1 MYSKFRPLKLL
12 FFILFISFTA
22 LFAQQTP
29 LALAKTHESVAALK
43 TRLANTKDPTEAIQ
57 LLGFLADS
65 AAVSNLPALRGY
77 ASQALAWCGDK
88 APKLLQAR
96 AQLLVGKAYVRL
108 TSYDTAIVFLDR
120 ALALFGPRAHQ
131 EESAEAHYWIGQA
144 KANQREFDAAAEH
157 YFKAVAIWERSG
169 YRKELARTYTVL
181 ADLQAM
187 QDDYEKAINYSQ
199 QAIGILKTMDE
210 PALLVDALLYLSY
223 TYVLKGEPA
232 NGLKYASQAIGIVDR
247 IAPNGLQAARASNV
261 RGNANKFLGNYAA
274 ALRDYERSKNIS
286 EKLGLKRGVMASEA
300 NTGHTLLLQ
309 KRYDQALPHTLRAIE
324 LMHEIGE
331 KRNLRENLHHAADS
345 YAGLGDYAKAYHYMT
360 LYRDERER
368 EYDQTISALK
378 DGLSD
383 KYEAG
388 QRAAT
393 IAMQKEQIEKQNKFQ
408 LLLWGFV
415 ALSLLTSLLIYLGLR
430 SRQKTNRLLGATNQQ
445 LEKRNQENELLLKE
459 IHHRVK
465 NNLEMVSSL
474 LLLQSRQV
482 DDPSVREVMEEGQQ
496 RVQSIGIV
504 HQKLYQGDNLSC
516 IEMKDYFINLSE
528 GILDTFAAED
538 RIQIECIMDKLELD
552 VDTAVPLG
560 LIVNELLTNALKY
573 AFPNGQSGVVKIQLE
588 ATDADSLRLEVADNG
603 VGKTAQTKGTGF
615 GSQLIALL
623 TQQLGGTLQEEV
635 QNGTLVRLE
644 FKKNRAA

>member
-1 MYSKFRPLKLL
+1 MNPKLYCLRALL
-12 FFILFISFTA
+12 FA
-22 LFAQQTP
+22 LSLAVTGAFAQKARLPSAPTY
-29 LALAKTHESVAALK
+29 ESVDALK
-43 TRLANTKDPTEAIQ
+43 TRLASTKDPAEAIQ

-65 AAVSNLPALRGY
+65 AAASNLPALRGY
-77 ASQALAWCGDK
+77 ASQALRLGGDK
-88 APKLLQAR
+88 APKLLQAP
-96 AQLLVGKAYVRL
+96 AQLLAGKAYVRL
-108 TSYDTAIVFLDR
+108 TSYDTAMVFLYR
-120 ALALFGPRAHQ
+120 TLALLGPKAQ
-131 EESAEAHYWIGQA
+131 AKESAEAHYWIGQA
-144 KANQREFDAAAEH
+144 KANQREFEPAAEH
-157 YFKAVAIWERSG
+157 YFKAVAIWERKG
-169 YRKELARTYTVL
+169 YRKELARTYTAL
-181 ADLQAM
+181 SDLHAM

-199 QAIGILKTMDE
+199 QAIDLLTTMNE
-210 PALLVDALLYLSY
+210 PELLVDALLYSSF

-232 NGLKYASQAIGIVDR
+232 IGLKYASRAIEIVER

-286 EKLGLKRGVMASEA
+286 EKLGLKRGIMTSEA

-324 LMHEIGE
+324 LMQEIGDN
-331 KRNLRENLHHAADS
+331 RNLRENLLHAANS
-345 YAGLGDYAKAYHYMT
+345 YAGLGDFSNAYHYMN
-360 LYRDERER
+360 LYQDERER
-368 EYDQTISALK
+368 EIDQTINTLK
-378 DGLSD
+378 DGLAD

-393 IAMQKEQIEKQNKFQ
+393 IAMQEEQIERQQNFQ

-430 SRQKTNRLLGATNQQ
+430 SRQKANRLLGAANQQ
-445 LEKRNQENELLLKE
+445 LGKRNQENELLLKE

-482 DDPSVREVMEEGQQ
+482 DDPNLREVMEAGQN

-504 HQKLYQGDNLSC
+504 HQKLYQGDNLSS
-516 IEMKDYFINLSE
+516 IDMKDYFINLSE
-528 GILDTFAAED
+528 SILDTFAAED
-538 RIQIECIMDKLELD
+538 RVQIECIMDKLELD

-588 ATDADSLRLEVADNG
+588 TTDANSLRLEVADNG
-603 VGKTAQTKGTGF
+603 VGKTPQTKGTGF
-615 GSQLIALL
+615 GSQLITLL
-623 TQQLGGTLQEEV
+623 TQQLGGTLQEET

-644 FKKNRAA
+644 FKRNRAA

>member
-1 MYSKFRPLKLL
+1 MYSKFRPLQLL
-12 FFILFISFTA
+12 FFILFISLTG

-43 TRLANTKDPTEAIQ
+43 TRLANTKDPAEAIQ

-108 TSYDTAIVFLDR
+108 TSYDTATVFLDR
-120 ALALFGPRAHQ
+120 GLALFGPRAHP

-187 QDDYEKAINYSQ
+187 QDDYEKAINYAH
-199 QAIGILKTMDE
+199 QAIGILKTVDE
-210 PALLVDALLYLSY
+210 PELLVDAMIYLSY
-223 TYVLKGEPA
+223 TYVMKEEPA
-232 NGLKYASQAIGIVDR
+232 KGLEYASQAIDMVNR

-324 LMHEIGE
+324 VMHEIGE

-345 YAGLGDYAKAYHYMT
+345 YAGLGDYAKAYRYMT

-378 DGLSD
+378 DGLAD

-393 IAMQKEQIEKQNKFQ
+393 ITMQKEQIEKQNKFQ

-465 NNLEMVSSL
+465 NNLAVVSGLLFLQAESVEDEQVKQMFNESVGRIKSMALIHEKLYKFDSLDGIQVKEYLSNLAAAVIQTGNPPGINITLELEADNSVLNMNTAMNCGL
-474 LLLQSRQV
+474 LL
-482 DDPSVREVMEEGQQ
+482 
-496 RVQSIGIV
+496 
-504 HQKLYQGDNLSC
+504 
-516 IEMKDYFINLSE
+516 
-528 GILDTFAAED
+528 
-538 RIQIECIMDKLELD
+538 
-552 VDTAVPLG
+552 
-560 LIVNELLTNALKY
+560 NELMTNSLKY
-573 AFPNGQSGVVKIQLE
+573 AFVGRREGLIGVFFSSTEGRCTFRYLDNGLGFNPHRSQQNHSIGMELIEALSSQLNATVGFSGV
-588 ATDADSLRLEVADNG
+588 NG
-603 VGKTAQTKGTGF
+603 VRYTFTFET
-615 GSQLIALL
+615 
-623 TQQLGGTLQEEV
+623 
-635 QNGTLVRLE
+635 
-644 FKKNRAA
+644 

>member
-1 MYSKFRPLKLL
+1 MNLNPCPSWSTILALL
-12 FFILFISFTA
+12 LTVA
-22 LFAQQTP
+22 EVFAQRSQVSSAP
-29 LALAKTHESVAALK
+29 MNESVATLT
-43 TRLANTKDPTEAIQ
+43 TRLTNTKDPAEVIQ
-57 LLGFLADS
+57 LLSVLADS

-77 ASQALAWCGDK
+77 AVQAFRWGGDQT
-88 APKLLQAR
+88 PKLLQAR
-96 AQLLVGKAYVRL
+96 AQLLAGKAYVRL
-108 TSYDTAIVFLDR
+108 TSYDTAMVFLDR
-120 ALALFGPRAHQ
+120 TLALLGPKAQ
-131 EESAEAHYWIGQA
+131 AKESAEAHYWIGQA
-144 KANQREFDAAAEH
+144 KANQREFEPAAEH
-157 YFKAVAIWERSG
+157 YFKAVAIWERKG
-169 YRKELARTYTVL
+169 YRKELARTYTAL
-181 ADLQAM
+181 ADLHAM
-187 QDDYEKAINYSQ
+187 QDDYGKAIHYSQ
-199 QAIGILKTMDE
+199 QAIDLLKTMDE
-210 PALLVDALLYLSY
+210 PELLVDALLYSSY

-232 NGLKYASQAIGIVDR
+232 EGLKYASQAIDIVER
-247 IAPNGLQAARASNV
+247 IAPDGLQAARASNV

-286 EKLGLKRGVMASEA
+286 EKLGLKRGIMTSEA

-324 LMHEIGE
+324 LMQEIGD

-345 YAGLGDYAKAYHYMT
+345 YSGLGDFSNAYRYMS
-360 LYRDERER
+360 LYEDERER
-368 EYDQTISALK
+368 EIDQTINTLK
-378 DGLSD
+378 DGLAD

-393 IAMQKEQIEKQNKFQ
+393 IALQEEQIERQNKFQ

-430 SRQKTNRLLGATNQQ
+430 SRQKANRLLGAANQQ

-482 DDPSVREVMEEGQQ
+482 DDPNLREVMEEGQN

-504 HQKLYQGDNLSC
+504 HQKLYQGDNLSS
-516 IEMKDYFINLSE
+516 IDMKDYFINLSE
-528 GILDTFAAED
+528 SILDTFAAED
-538 RIQIECIMDKLELD
+538 RVQIECIMDKLELD

-573 AFPNGQSGVVKIQLE
+573 AFPDGRSGRVKIRL
-588 ATDADSLRLEVADNG
+588 AVTDDESLRLEVADNG

-623 TQQLGGTLQEEV
+623 TQQLGGTLQEET

-644 FKKNRAA
+644 FKRNRAA

>member
-1 MYSKFRPLKLL
+1 MNPKLYCLRALL
-12 FFILFISFTA
+12 FA
-22 LFAQQTP
+22 LSLAVTGAFAQKARLPSAPTY
-29 LALAKTHESVAALK
+29 ESVDALK
-43 TRLANTKDPTEAIQ
+43 TRLASTKDPAEAIQ

-65 AAVSNLPALRGY
+65 AAASNLPALRGY
-77 ASQALAWCGDK
+77 ASQALRLGGDK
-88 APKLLQAR
+88 APKLLQAP
-96 AQLLVGKAYVRL
+96 AQLLAGKAYVRL
-108 TSYDTAIVFLDR
+108 TSYDTAMVFLYR
-120 ALALFGPRAHQ
+120 TLALLGPKAQ
-131 EESAEAHYWIGQA
+131 AKESAEAHYWIGQA
-144 KANQREFDAAAEH
+144 KANQREFEPAAEH
-157 YFKAVAIWERSG
+157 YFKAVAIWERKG
-169 YRKELARTYTVL
+169 YRKELARTYTAL
-181 ADLQAM
+181 SDLHAM

-199 QAIGILKTMDE
+199 QAIDLLTTMNE
-210 PALLVDALLYLSY
+210 PELLVDALLYSSF

-232 NGLKYASQAIGIVDR
+232 IGLKYASRAIEIVER

-286 EKLGLKRGVMASEA
+286 EKLGLKRGIMTSEA

-324 LMHEIGE
+324 LMQEIGDN
-331 KRNLRENLHHAADS
+331 RNLRENLLHAANS
-345 YAGLGDYAKAYHYMT
+345 YAGLGDFSNAYHYMN
-360 LYRDERER
+360 LYQDERER
-368 EYDQTISALK
+368 EIDQTINTLK
-378 DGLSD
+378 DGLAD

-393 IAMQKEQIEKQNKFQ
+393 IAMQEEQIERQQNFQ

-430 SRQKTNRLLGATNQQ
+430 SRQKANRLLGAANQQ

-482 DDPSVREVMEEGQQ
+482 DDPNLREVMEAGQN

-504 HQKLYQGDNLSC
+504 HQKLYQGDNLSS
-516 IEMKDYFINLSE
+516 IDMKDYFINLSE
-528 GILDTFAAED
+528 SILDTFAAED
-538 RIQIECIMDKLELD
+538 RVQIECIMDKLELD

-588 ATDADSLRLEVADNG
+588 TTDANSLRLEVADNG
-603 VGKTAQTKGTGF
+603 VGKTPQTKGTGF
-615 GSQLIALL
+615 GSQLITLL
-623 TQQLGGTLQEEV
+623 TQQLGGTLQEET

-644 FKKNRAA
+644 FKRNRAA

>member
-1 MYSKFRPLKLL
+1 MNPKLYCLRALL
-12 FFILFISFTA
+12 FVLSLAVTGA
-22 LFAQQTP
+22 FAQKARLPSAPTY
-29 LALAKTHESVAALK
+29 ESVDALK
-43 TRLANTKDPTEAIQ
+43 TRLASTKDPAEAIQ
-57 LLGFLADS
+57 LLDVLADS

-77 ASQALAWCGDK
+77 ASQALRWGGDQ
-88 APKLLQAR
+88 APKLLQAP
-96 AQLLVGKAYVRL
+96 AQLLAGKAYVRL
-108 TSYDTAIVFLDR
+108 TSYDTAMVFLYR
-120 ALALFGPRAHQ
+120 TLALLGPKAQ
-131 EESAEAHYWIGQA
+131 AKESAEAHYWIGQA
-144 KANQREFDAAAEH
+144 KANQREFEPAAEH
-157 YFKAVAIWERSG
+157 YFKAVAIWERKG
-169 YRKELARTYTVL
+169 YRKELARTYTAL
-181 ADLQAM
+181 SDLHAM

-199 QAIGILKTMDE
+199 QAIDLLTTMNE
-210 PALLVDALLYLSY
+210 PELLVDALLYSSF

-232 NGLKYASQAIGIVDR
+232 IGLKYASRAIEIVER

-286 EKLGLKRGVMASEA
+286 EKLGLKRGIMTSEA

-324 LMHEIGE
+324 LMQEIGDN
-331 KRNLRENLHHAADS
+331 RNLRENLLHAANS
-345 YAGLGDYAKAYHYMT
+345 YAGLGDFSNAYHYMN
-360 LYRDERER
+360 LYQDERER
-368 EYDQTISALK
+368 EIDQTINTLK
-378 DGLSD
+378 DGLAD

-393 IAMQKEQIEKQNKFQ
+393 IAMQEEQIERQQNFQ

-430 SRQKTNRLLGATNQQ
+430 SRQKANRLLGAANQQ
-445 LEKRNQENELLLKE
+445 LGKRNQENELLLKE

-482 DDPSVREVMEEGQQ
+482 DDPNLREVMEAGQN

-504 HQKLYQGDNLSC
+504 HQKLYQGDNLSS
-516 IEMKDYFINLSE
+516 IDMKDYFINLSE
-528 GILDTFAAED
+528 SILDTFAAED
-538 RIQIECIMDKLELD
+538 RVQIECIMDKLELD

-588 ATDADSLRLEVADNG
+588 TTDANSLRLEVADNG
-603 VGKTAQTKGTGF
+603 VGKTPQTKGTGF
-615 GSQLIALL
+615 GSQLITLL
-623 TQQLGGTLQEEV
+623 TQQLGGTLQEET

-644 FKKNRAA
+644 FKRNRAA

>member
-1 MYSKFRPLKLL
+1 MNPKLYRLRVLL
-12 FFILFISFTA
+12 FA
-22 LFAQQTP
+22 LSLAVTGAFAQKARSP
-29 LALAKTHESVAALK
+29 SAPTHESVATLI
-43 TRLANTKDPTEAIQ
+43 TRLASTKDPAEAVQ
-57 LLGFLADS
+57 LLDVLADS
-65 AAVSNLPALRGY
+65 AAVSNLPALREY
-77 ASQALAWCGDK
+77 ASQALRWGGDH

-96 AQLLVGKAYVRL
+96 AQLLAGKAYVRL
-108 TSYDTAIVFLDR
+108 TSYDTAMVFFDR
-120 ALALFGPRAHQ
+120 TLALLGPKDQAK
-131 EESAEAHYWIGQA
+131 ESAEAHYWIGQA
-144 KANQREFDAAAEH
+144 KANQREFAPAVEH
-157 YFKAVAIWERSG
+157 YFKAVTIWERSG
-169 YRKELARTYTVL
+169 YRKELARTYTAL
-181 ADLQAM
+181 ADLNAM

-199 QAIGILKTMDE
+199 QAIEILKILDE
-210 PALLVDALLYLSY
+210 PELLVDALLYSSY
-223 TYVLKGEPA
+223 TYVLKGEPTE
-232 NGLKYASQAIGIVDR
+232 GLKYASQAIGIVNR

-286 EKLGLKRGVMASEA
+286 EKLGLKRGVMAGEA

-345 YAGLGDYAKAYHYMT
+345 YAGLSDYANAYRYMSI
-360 LYRDERER
+360 YQDERER
-368 EYDQTISALK
+368 EIEQTINTLK
-378 DGLSD
+378 DGLAD

-393 IAMQKEQIEKQNKFQ
+393 IAMQEEQIERQNKFQ
-408 LLLWGFV
+408 LLLGGFV

-482 DDPSVREVMEEGQQ
+482 DDPNLREVMEEGQN

-504 HQKLYQGDNLSC
+504 HQKLYQGDNLSG

-573 AFPNGQSGVVKIQLE
+573 AFPNGQSGVVKIQLK

-603 VGKTAQTKGTGF
+603 VGKTPQTKGTGF

>member
-1 MYSKFRPLKLL
+1 MNPKLYCLRALL
-12 FFILFISFTA
+12 FVLSLAVTGA
-22 LFAQQTP
+22 FAQKARLPSAPTY
-29 LALAKTHESVAALK
+29 ESVDALK
-43 TRLANTKDPTEAIQ
+43 TRLASTKDPAEAIQ

-65 AAVSNLPALRGY
+65 AAASNLPALRGY
-77 ASQALAWCGDK
+77 ASQALRLGGDK
-88 APKLLQAR
+88 APKLLQAP
-96 AQLLVGKAYVRL
+96 AQLLAGKAYVRL
-108 TSYDTAIVFLDR
+108 TSYDTAMVFLYR
-120 ALALFGPRAHQ
+120 TLALLGPKAQ
-131 EESAEAHYWIGQA
+131 AKESAEAHYWIGQA
-144 KANQREFDAAAEH
+144 KANQREFEPAAEH
-157 YFKAVAIWERSG
+157 YFKAVAIWERKG
-169 YRKELARTYTVL
+169 YRKELARTYTAL
-181 ADLQAM
+181 SDLHAM

-199 QAIGILKTMDE
+199 QAIDLLTTMNE
-210 PALLVDALLYLSY
+210 PELLVDALLYSSF

-232 NGLKYASQAIGIVDR
+232 IGLKYASRAIEIVER

-286 EKLGLKRGVMASEA
+286 EKLGLKRGIMTSEA

-324 LMHEIGE
+324 LMQEIGDN
-331 KRNLRENLHHAADS
+331 RNLRENLLHAANS
-345 YAGLGDYAKAYHYMT
+345 YAGLGDFSNAYHYMN
-360 LYRDERER
+360 LYQDERER
-368 EYDQTISALK
+368 EIDQTINTLK
-378 DGLSD
+378 DGLAD

-393 IAMQKEQIEKQNKFQ
+393 IAMQEEQIERQQNFQ

-430 SRQKTNRLLGATNQQ
+430 SRQKANRLLGAANQQ
-445 LEKRNQENELLLKE
+445 LGKRNQENELLLKE

-482 DDPSVREVMEEGQQ
+482 DDPNLREVMEAGQN

-504 HQKLYQGDNLSC
+504 HQKLYQGDNLSS
-516 IEMKDYFINLSE
+516 IDMKDYFINLSE
-528 GILDTFAAED
+528 SILDTFAAED
-538 RIQIECIMDKLELD
+538 RVQIECIMDKLELD

-588 ATDADSLRLEVADNG
+588 TTDANSLRLEVADNG
-603 VGKTAQTKGTGF
+603 VGKTPQTKGTGF
-615 GSQLIALL
+615 GSQLITLL
-623 TQQLGGTLQEEV
+623 TQQLGGTLQEET

-644 FKKNRAA
+644 FKRNRAA